1 MKSIVR
7 NSLILGIMLMTG
19 ALFGFADGLRDLPVT
34 QVGGKDCYYY
44 EVKPKET
51 VYSLCKRFGVTREE
65 FIEFN
70 PSAADGLKAGQ
81 MLYFPVDKTVSTGR
95 PHTYVVEKSETAYGI
110 SRKFGMTT
118 DEFYALNPEALDGL
132 KAGQIVKL
140 SGGSET
146 PVAPASISAT
156 QSSTASS
163 AVKGSA
169 ATGMHEIAAH
179 ETLFQIAQDHN
190 TTVAAILAAN
200 PGLDE
205 KYYRAGQLIKLPE
218 GMETAAATPVAQSE
232 NTVPA
237 LPEPERNTQITPVA
251 PVTPAPATSAQA
263 PTGVTTYK
271 VRDFDTFYG
280 IAGKYGVTVADLQR
294 ANPNVDVLR
303 EGMTIT
309 IPVQSSGD
317 SYGET
322 LAENAPESTVA
333 QPETIA
339 TQNDTLTI
347 ALALPFM
354 LKDENRSR
362 QARLYTEFYKGFLIA
377 VDSMRNMGTPIRI
390 LTYDTEGTLAGVNRI
405 LAAPELKK
413 AKMIV
418 APDNQDHLG
427 LFGNFGALHG
437 IDIINLFVVR
447 DQTYNDNSRM
457 MQANIPHEM
466 MYGKAIDYLMNNF
479 GDYTP
484 VIVTREDGPTDK
496 IEFTRNLA
504 KTVRGAGREVIEI
517 TFSGNISEK
526 DFASFARGRKYAF
539 IPVTSKQAELNRILP
554 ALSQFKEKTGAEDV
568 MLWGYPEWTTF
579 RGETLD
585 GMHQVNTYVF
595 SRFYTAPEDYE
606 TQRIDDQFARWYGAR
621 MAQFVPRQGLL
632 GFDTG
637 MYLLTTLNA
646 NGGNFAVSSPEYT
659 GVQNGF
665 SFLRMPRGGLVNN
678 RLYFL
683 NYRPGTT
690 AVGKI
695 TL

>member
-1 MKSIVR
+1 
-7 NSLILGIMLMTG
+7 
-19 ALFGFADGLRDLPVT
+19 
-34 QVGGKDCYYY
+34 
-44 EVKPKET
+44 
-51 VYSLCKRFGVTREE
+51 
-65 FIEFN
+65 
-70 PSAADGLKAGQ
+70 
-81 MLYFPVDKTVSTGR
+81 
-95 PHTYVVEKSETAYGI
+95 
-110 SRKFGMTT
+110 
-118 DEFYALNPEALDGL
+118 
-132 KAGQIVKL
+132 
-140 SGGSET
+140 
-146 PVAPASISAT
+146 
-156 QSSTASS
+156 
-163 AVKGSA
+163 
-169 ATGMHEIAAH
+169 
-179 ETLFQIAQDHN
+179 
-190 TTVAAILAAN
+190 
-200 PGLDE
+200 
-205 KYYRAGQLIKLPE
+205 
-218 GMETAAATPVAQSE
+218 
-232 NTVPA
+232 
-237 LPEPERNTQITPVA
+237 
-251 PVTPAPATSAQA
+251 
-263 PTGVTTYK
+263 
-271 VRDFDTFYG
+271 
-280 IAGKYGVTVADLQR
+280 
-294 ANPNVDVLR
+294 
-303 EGMTIT
+303 
-309 IPVQSSGD
+309 
-317 SYGET
+317 
-322 LAENAPESTVA
+322 
-333 QPETIA
+333 
-339 TQNDTLTI
+339 
-347 ALALPFM
+347 
-354 LKDENRSR
+354 
-362 QARLYTEFYKGFLIA
+362 
-377 VDSMRNMGTPIRI
+377 MRNMGTPIRI

-413 AKMIV
+413 ANMIV

-427 LFGNFGALHG
+427 LFGNYGALHG

-504 KTVRGAGREVIEI
+504 KSVRGSGRDVLEI
-517 TFSGNISEK
+517 TFAGNMSEK
-526 DFASFARGRKYAF
+526 DFTSLARGRKYAF
-539 IPVTSKQAELNRILP
+539 IPVTSKQAELNRMLP

-606 TQRIDDQFARWYGAR
+606 TQRIDDEFARWYGAR

>member
-7 NSLILGIMLMTG
+7 NSLIVGTMLVAG
-19 ALFGFADGLRDLPVT
+19 ALFAFADGLRDLPVM

-65 FIEFN
+65 FMALN

-81 MLYFPVDKTVSTGR
+81 MLYFPVDKTADTGR

-110 SRKFGMTT
+110 SKKFGMTT

-140 SGGSET
+140 SAGSE
-146 PVAPASISAT
+146 PA
-156 QSSTASS
+156 TASES
-163 AVKGSA
+163 AVPSTSNNGN
-169 ATGMHEIAAH
+169 TPGMHEIAAH
-179 ETLFQIAQDHN
+179 ETLFQIANEHN

-205 KYYRAGQLIKLPE
+205 RYYRAGQIIKIPE
-218 GMETAAATPVAQSE
+218 GTDAGSSVGKVE
-232 NTVPA
+232 NTVPVRS
-237 LPEPERNTQITPVA
+237 EVEETVQPVTTI
-251 PVTPAPATSAQA
+251 PVTPATQTPPSVPST
-263 PTGVTTYK
+263 PGVGGTTTYK
-271 VRDFDTFYG
+271 VQDYDTFYG

-303 EGMTIT
+303 EGMTIV
-309 IPVQSSGD
+309 IPVQSVAPSFAGTV
-317 SYGET
+317 SET
-322 LAENAPESTVA
+322 AGVSEANEVSPDA
-333 QPETIA
+333 IA
-339 TQNDTLTI
+339 TQSDTLTI

-390 LTYDTEGTLAGVNRI
+390 LTYDTEGTLAGVNCI
-405 LAAPELKK
+405 LATPELKK

-466 MYGKAIDYLMNNF
+466 MYGKAIDYLMKNF

-504 KTVRGAGREVIEI
+504 KIARGSGREVLEI
-517 TFSGNISEK
+517 TFSGNMSEK
-526 DFASFARGRKYAF
+526 DFAALARGRKYAF
-539 IPVTSKQAELNRILP
+539 IPVTSKQAELNRMLP
-554 ALSQFKEKTGAEDV
+554 ALSHFKEKAGADDV

-606 TQRIDDQFARWYGAR
+606 SQRIDDQFARWYGAR

-646 NGGNFAVSSPEYT
+646 NDGNFAVTTPDYT